1 MATTGF
7 KIQVKNTV
15 LGENPQVNAN
25 SMLVVVGAVAE
36 GAFSLDTPEL
46 LRSLDDLEALGVTE
60 ERNAHLIKQVGDF
73 FAPTPNLN
81 NNGTILW
88 LVGVSD
94 GSNANNTVK
103 TKLADWVRA
112 TVVNGF
118 EFRPR
123 QILIADNEENADHDV
138 KPEDVQTVITE
149 LYTEGFSTVAIIGA
163 SANRIGGDI
172 SQATVYNGLE
182 DMSDLSANMVGYCI
196 VTDVVDDHAIV
207 GKLGGWLASLS
218 VGTSVGDVSLGSFAQ
233 SLYFCDEANTPC
245 AKISL
250 ACAEALGA
258 KQYLFCRTRPPQ
270 NGLYWNDGA
279 TCGDPT
285 TALSTLEAGRTIASM
300 VDDLRSYFT
309 PYLNSKVPVN
319 SKGDIESTYK
329 QVVLDGVYAQV
340 IQRYKD
346 SGDISD
352 ARVELVALNNDM
364 VGTRTWEVTLAIL
377 PAPTLRWIE
386 GYVFYVK
393 SL

>member
-25 SMLVVVGAVAE
+25 SMLVVVGAVEE
-36 GAFSLDTPEL
+36 GTFSLNTPEL

-60 ERNAHLIKQVGDF
+60 GNNADLIKQVGDF
-73 FAPTPNLN
+73 FSPTPNLN

-88 LVGVSD
+88 LVGTAAS
-94 GSNANNTVK
+94 ANVK
-103 TKLADWVRA
+103 TNLVDWVRS

-123 QILIADNEENADHDV
+123 QILISDDGENPDNDV
-138 KPEDVQTVITE
+138 KPEDVQAAITE
-149 LYTEGFSTVAIIGA
+149 LYAEGFSTVAIIGA
-163 SANRIGGDI
+163 VAQRISGDI

-182 DMSDLSANMVGYCI
+182 DMSDLAANMVGYCI
-196 VTDVVDDHAIV
+196 VTDVAGDRAIV

-233 SLYFCDEANTPC
+233 SLYFCDASDTPC

>member
-25 SMLVVVGAVAE
+25 SMLVMLDQVLAGGELART
-36 GAFSLDTPEL
+36 FMYDTPVL
-46 LRSLDDLEALGVTE
+46 IRSLDDLRALGVTE
-60 ERNAHLIKQVGDF
+60 ENNAELIKQVGDF
-73 FAPTPNLN
+73 FAPTPNVN
-81 NNGTILW
+81 NNGTVLW
-88 LVGVSD
+88 VVAAQTLNS
-94 GSNANNTVK
+94 VK
-103 TKLADWVRA
+103 TSLAEWVRS

-123 QILIADNEENADHDV
+123 QLLISYGDIDSSVA
-138 KPEDVQTVITE
+138 PEDVQTVITE
-149 LYTEGFSTVAIIGA
+149 LYAEGFSMVAIIGT
-163 SANRIGGDI
+163 GGQLFEADEVTDL
-172 SQATVYNGLE
+172 SQVNSLA
-182 DMSDLSANMVGYCI
+182 DMSKLAAGMVGYCI
-196 VTDVVDDHAIV
+196 VTDEPSARACV

-218 VGTSVGDVSLGSFAQ
+218 VGTSVGDVSLGPFAQ
-233 SLYFCDEANTPC
+233 SLYFCDGADTAC
-245 AKISL
+245 ARLPL
-250 ACAEALGA
+250 ACAEVLGA

-319 SKGDIESTYK
+319 SRGDIESTYK

-352 ARVELVALNNDM
+352 ARVEIVALNNDM